1 MRVITDIEGL
11 KEEIGRV
18 IRPIRGFAVKDD
30 VERTIEIVQ
39 EIIDAH
45 TITAPDLVRREDVLR
60 KNYECGLLCS
70 EEIAEVPEW
79 DGKE

>member
-1 MRVITDIEGL
+1 MKVITDIEGL
-11 KEEIGRV
+11 KEEMQHAIGGPHPMGATIGRV
-18 IRPIRGFAVKDD
+18 YRA
-30 VERTIEIVQ
+30 
-39 EIIDAH
+39 IDAH

-70 EEIAEVPEW
+70 EEIAEVPAW